1 MLNFDIVDF
10 ERVVPK
16 PLLEFYL
23 DKLDVEAD
31 RRGFA
36 TMYEGLNS
44 CNSKITKAIYENYK
58 YAGRTAVNIFEEI
71 TLPSNYLTRE
81 RVIKYIKK
89 EVGAENI
96 FNKEFRPPL
105 SDHPQINYVE
115 ERNNSLL
122 IQYVLKGRERRVR
135 NGYEVV
141 TISSVEFE
149 YAIIHF
155 NGPNFVELRCAYNA
169 HSKFLGCIEGYIR
182 DNDEIYKTHK
192 FEWSPVTK
200 TTNAEAE
207 KIATILSAG
216 LIEADHKDDGIYDRH
231 LVTASPRV
239 KDLRQENEYI
249 EQFKNKMLLSQN
261 LIINYTEKTPYGDY
275 NREIKFKINLNSGF
289 QFLSK
294 VSEPV
299 IDYVMKVFIDTRYS
313 SDDTMKDEKVVETI
327 AE

>member
-115 ERNNSLL
+115 ERNNS
-122 IQYVLKGRERRVR
+122 Y
-135 NGYEVV
+135 
-141 TISSVEFE
+141 
-149 YAIIHF
+149 
-155 NGPNFVELRCAYNA
+155 
-169 HSKFLGCIEGYIR
+169 
-182 DNDEIYKTHK
+182 
-192 FEWSPVTK
+192 
-200 TTNAEAE
+200 
-207 KIATILSAG
+207 LS
-216 LIEADHKDDGIYDRH
+216 
-231 LVTASPRV
+231 
-239 KDLRQENEYI
+239 NM
-249 EQFKNKMLLSQN
+249 F
-261 LIINYTEKTPYGDY
+261 
-275 NREIKFKINLNSGF
+275 
-289 QFLSK
+289 
-294 VSEPV
+294 
-299 IDYVMKVFIDTRYS
+299 
-313 SDDTMKDEKVVETI
+313 
-327 AE
+327 